1 MIKLTIKQLLAA
13 TEGNPSALQKFFQ
26 CPKPTTFSWTN
37 RKLIASVN
45 EEIRLYNEHRVET
58 CKQYGVLD
66 SKTNRFVFPSTEVEQ
81 QFGKEIAALQG
92 QGIDLAG
99 QPVKI
104 SDLGGH
110 LSEIDL
116 TLLEPFIVD

>member
-1 MIKLTIKQLLAA
+1 MIKLTIKQLIAA
-13 TEGNPSALQKFFQ
+13 TEDDPSALQKFFQ
-26 CPKPTTFSWTN
+26 CPKPTTVSWAN
-37 RKLIASVN
+37 RKLISSVN
-45 EEIRLYNEHRVET
+45 EEIRLYNEHRVEI

-66 SKTNRFVFPSTEVEQ
+66 NKTNRFVFPSPEVEQ

-92 QGIDLAG
+92 QGIELAG